1 MRKIESQCGE
11 SRRTEKIGDWRAD
24 RSFPLLRSF
33 YARSPIE
40 VARDLLG
47 MVLVRH
53 RGRQILA
60 GRIVEA
66 EAYLGA
72 GDAAAHAASGIT
84 QRNRVLFGPPGHA
97 YVYFTYGMHYCL
109 NASCMPEGDAGCVLI
124 RALEPLTGIPA
135 MASAR
140 GLPQLVSVFANR
152 SRPSPPHP
160 SPPRSSPPRSSPLRR
175 LASGPAMLC
184 HALDITRVRDNGCDL
199 TLPASGL
206 WIGDDGI
213 HVPRTRIVATC
224 RIGIRK
230 STELPL
236 RFFVRDNPFVSAGRI
251 ALRPRG

>member
-1 MRKIESQCGE
+1 MRKIESQRGE
-11 SRRTEKIGDWRAD
+11 SRRTEQIGDWRVD
-24 RSFPLLRSF
+24 RAFPLLRSF

-97 YVYFTYGMHYCL
+97 YVYFTYGMHYCM
-109 NASCMPEGDAGCVLI
+109 NVSCMPEGDAGSVLI

-140 GLPQLVSVFANR
+140 ELPQM
-152 SRPSPPHP
+152 
-160 SPPRSSPPRSSPLRR
+160 PLRR

-184 HALDITRVRDNGCDL
+184 QALGITRVRDNGCDL
-199 TLPASGL
+199 TLPESGL

-213 HVPRTRIVATC
+213 RVPRSRIVVSC

-230 STELPL
+230 SAELPL
-236 RFFVRDNPFVSAGRI
+236 RFFVRDNPFVSAARI
-251 ALRPRG
+251 PLRG